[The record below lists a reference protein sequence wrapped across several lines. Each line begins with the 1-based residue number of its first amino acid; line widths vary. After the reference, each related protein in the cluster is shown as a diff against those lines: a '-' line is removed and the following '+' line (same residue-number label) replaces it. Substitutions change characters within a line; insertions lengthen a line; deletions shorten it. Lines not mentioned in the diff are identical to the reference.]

1 MREIM
6 TGRDIGN
13 RINFRD
19 HATHIARHPWPDETS
34 VSAGEGVVF
43 RRAPKPGEPAT
54 YTTLFIEVYPPGAA
68 FIRGE
73 GVTPQECENSAWTQY
88 RLALDCSDS
97 SGSHDWETRG
107 YRNGAGFCSRCNT
120 FGSRVFTG
128 EQLGQFCRVCNAG
141 TTHHWEKEEATGEY
155 TFLCKDHY
163 EERRPARRPGDGHP
177 LKRLFELLDE
187 DDKRQEEQ
195 SRPTR

>member
-13 RINFRD
+13 RISF
-19 HATHIARHPWPDETS
+19 HGHGTHIARHPWPDETV

-43 RRAPKPGEPAT
+43 RRASKPGEPAT
-54 YTTLFIEVYPPGAA
+54 YTTLFVEVYPPGAA

-88 RLALDCSDS
+88 RLALDCADG
-97 SGSHDWETRG
+97 SGSHDWEPRG

-120 FGSRVFTG
+120 FRSRVFTG
-128 EQLGQFCRVCNAG
+128 EQLGQFCRICDTGTTYHWDTDKAAG
-141 TTHHWEKEEATGEY
+141 TT
-155 TFLCKDHY
+155 TFLC
-163 EERRPARRPGDGHP
+163 EEDYKAYKPARHPSHDRP
-177 LKRLFELLDE
+177 LAQLLAELLDE
-187 DDKRQEEQ
+187 DSQ
-195 SRPTR
+195 